1 MERLVSLAT
10 VFLAFVPVALLF
22 LLAGWVQNKGL
33 TRPMTIVLMAE
44 AFVLTLLA
52 TLWFGSLGHGG
63 WLLVFLLLGVL
74 VSGAERGLRFA
85 LLRSSGTAELRLFGL
100 GVAKYVAAGAILA
113 WRLS

>member
-1 MERLVSLAT
+1 MSLVT

-22 LLAGWVQNKGL
+22 LLWGWVQHHGL
-33 TRPMTIVLMAE
+33 TRPVITVLLAE
-44 AFVLTLLA
+44 ALVLTLLSA
-52 TLWFGSLGHGG
+52 LWFGSLGHGG
-63 WLLVFLLLGVL
+63 WLLVFLLLGAL

-100 GVAKYVAAGAILA
+100 GVAKYVVAGAILA